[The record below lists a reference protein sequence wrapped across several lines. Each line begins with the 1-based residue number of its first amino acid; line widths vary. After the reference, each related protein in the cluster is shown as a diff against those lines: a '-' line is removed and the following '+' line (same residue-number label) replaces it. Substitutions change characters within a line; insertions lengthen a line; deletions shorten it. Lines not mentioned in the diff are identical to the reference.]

1 MKNNKNKVNGEGL
14 TEHNLCL
21 WVLTEDQ
28 NKRLAKE
35 VEDRLNK
42 TEKTKERLDMN
53 KRRKI
58 EIKNLRD

>member
-1 MKNNKNKVNGEGL
+1 MGRDLLNIIYAFGYWL
-14 TEHNLCL
+14 Q
-21 WVLTEDQ
+21 DQ

-53 KRRKI
+53 KWRKI